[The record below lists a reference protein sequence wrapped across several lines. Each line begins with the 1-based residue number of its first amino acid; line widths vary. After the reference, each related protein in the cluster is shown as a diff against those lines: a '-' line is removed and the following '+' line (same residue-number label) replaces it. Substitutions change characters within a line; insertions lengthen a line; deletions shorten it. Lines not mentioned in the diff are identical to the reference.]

1 MTTFTALD
9 GSTVT
14 PITRADLM
22 KHPAFA
28 DLGTDGDGNPCVWR
42 NSYTCQGCTSEQID
56 WQDDW
61 SCQCEDACP
70 NCGKDHSP
78 ESSAWIAEGTD
89 QPLNPGYQLW
99 ESLPEAGS
107 PEGGKAVLAALI
119 KPGPMW
125 LCAWTENHGNNDLRD
140 SFTLHETEA
149 EAALAYLKALANDR
163 LHCAAV
169 AQISTATEPHWMGKA

>member
-1 MTTFTALD
+1 MMTFITVD

-14 PITRADLM
+14 PRTRADLIA
-22 KHPAFA
+22 HPAFA

-89 QPLNPGYQLW
+89 QPLNPAFVLW

-107 PEGGKAVLAALI
+107 PEATT
-119 KPGPMW
+119 PTQPRPMW

-140 SFTLHETEA
+140 TFSLHDDEEDARRKFTILVFT
-149 EAALAYLKALANDR
+149 NDR
-163 LHCAAV
+163 LHCAAI
-169 AQISTATEPHWMGKA
+169 APIAAATEPHWVTGA